1 MVLGMFFLFGENT
14 KNQFALLIINHRTN
28 GENTG
33 RKKIKIK
40 GGQNIRSKNI
50 QFTSTNA
57 TDPRRGNIH
66 HYCVTLSFK
75 RNARAVD

>member
-1 MVLGMFFLFGENT
+1 MFFLFGENT

-33 RKKIKIK
+33 RKKKNKIK
-40 GGQNIRSKNI
+40 GGENIRSKNI
-50 QFTSTNA
+50 QFTSTNVA
-57 TDPRRGNIH
+57 DPRHANIY

>member
-1 MVLGMFFLFGENT
+1 MFFLFGENT

-33 RKKIKIK
+33 RKKKKIKIK
-40 GGQNIRSKNI
+40 GGENIRSKNI
-50 QFTSTNA
+50 QFASTNA
-57 TDPRRGNIH
+57 TDSRRANIH